1 MVYGWV
7 LDFGVVVV
15 CGKVLQSKQTQWA
28 ELVIIMSFQSEIIC
42 LLRKSQNLYFAYR
55 QALDYGESFFHILN
69 EMWNAQS
76 IPTNYKF

>member
-1 MVYGWV
+1 MVYGRV
-7 LDFGVVVV
+7 LDFCVMVVY
-15 CGKVLQSKQTQWA
+15 GKVLQSKQTQWA

-42 LLRKSQNLYFAYR
+42 LLQKSQDLYFAYR
-55 QALDYGESFFHILN
+55 NALDYGESFFHILN